1 MHSWLLPLL
10 AAAASVA
17 AAPAQNLSGAEPL
30 AQVNGAVI
38 TDAEV
43 EAGLAQ
49 SLSKLREQIYREKR
63 MRLEALIDER
73 LLAGEAAK
81 RGVSADALIASEIT
95 AKAAPVSDADAAA
108 FYEANKTRLKGD
120 LAQWRE
126 KIRTFI
132 GEQRATAAR
141 QAFVK
146 TLREGAAVKVFLE
159 PPPVFRATVNVSS
172 APVRGNPSAPVTIVE
187 FSDFHCPFCR
197 KVQPVLVQLLSKY
210 PDRVRIVYKDLP
222 LDNLHPQAR
231 AAAEAARCAADQG
244 KFWEF
249 HDKLYA
255 AGPDGSPETLKRF
268 AQDVAVDVERFEACR
283 STRQHRAAVEKDV
296 REGGSLG
303 ITGTPGFF
311 INGRFLSGAQPVEAF
326 ARIVDEELAAMP
338 QPSAG
343 R

>member
-1 MHSWLLPLL
+1 MHSWILPLL

-17 AAPAQNLSGAEPL
+17 AAPAQHPSGAEPL
-30 AQVNGAVI
+30 AQVNGGVI

-63 MRLEALIDER
+63 TRLDALIDER
-73 LLAGEAAK
+73 LLAAEAAK
-81 RGVSADALIASEIT
+81 RGVSADALIAEIT
-95 AKAAPVSDADAAA
+95 AKTAPVTDEQAAA
-108 FYEANKTRLKGD
+108 FYEANKTRLQGD

-146 TLREGAAVKVFLE
+146 TLREGAAVTVFLE
-159 PPPVFRATVNVSS
+159 PPPVFRATVDVSS

-222 LDNLHPQAR
+222 LDNLHPHAR

-268 AQDVAVDVERFEACR
+268 AQEVAVDVERFEACR

-296 REGGSLG
+296 REGGNLG
-303 ITGTPGFF
+303 INGTPGFF

-326 ARIVDEELAAMP
+326 ARIIDEELAAKP
-338 QPSAG
+338 QPST
-343 R
+343 RR